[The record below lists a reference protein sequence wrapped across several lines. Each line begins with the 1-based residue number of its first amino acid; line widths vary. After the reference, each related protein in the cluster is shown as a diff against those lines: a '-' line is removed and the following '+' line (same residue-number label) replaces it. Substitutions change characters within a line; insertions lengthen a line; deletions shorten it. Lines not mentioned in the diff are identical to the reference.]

1 MAALLVLVSSAAF
14 GQTKF
19 PLKIQCNV
27 LDADVYVNNKLY
39 TKTTAN
45 LQIQLPP
52 GVFSIKIAKA
62 GYSEYSANVTVPRGG
77 TTISVVL
84 QPLSGGAPAPAPA
97 SPATPFLPKFPLN
110 VNSSVPGAEVYF
122 NGKFVGNA
130 PLGQTVIGGTYEVV
144 VKAPGYQDFTQ
155 RLNVNGPVQINAV
168 LNPAQVVPAPAP
180 IPVQSTLSVNA
191 NAPGADVYL
200 NGNRAGQTPFSAQ
213 LVPGTY
219 NLVVRAPGYNDYNQT
234 VVVNGPTQINAMLTA
249 IQATLSVNANV
260 PGADIY
266 LNGNRAGQTPFS
278 AQLVPGTYSL
288 VVRVSGYNDF
298 SQTVVVNGQTQIN
311 AMLTAIQA
319 TLSVNAN
326 VPGADVYLNGNR
338 AGQTPFTVQLVPGT
352 YSLVVRA
359 AGYGDYNQAVVV
371 SGTAQVNA
379 ILTPLAATW
388 QLSLPAGDMNTN
400 GRGNGVL
407 VFIDGSQQQGVS
419 GQILPGRHS
428 IRLIAGSLVAE
439 TAIDV
444 QAGRVYTIEPYFM
457 VNVK

>member
-1 MAALLVLVSSAAF
+1 MRTRNIIALSIALFTISAMAAVAQGKGAL
-14 GQTKF
+14 T
-19 PLKIQCNV
+19 IQCNV
-27 LDADVYVNNKLY
+27 SGAQVYLDGKLVGN
-39 TKTTAN
+39 TAPN
-45 LQIQLPP
+45 
-52 GVFSIKIAKA
+52 FSIILPARS
-62 GYSEYSANVTVPRGG
+62 YSLKVSK
-77 TTISVVL
+77 S
-84 QPLSGGAPAPAPA
+84 
-97 SPATPFLPKFPLN
+97 
-110 VNSSVPGAEVYF
+110 
-122 NGKFVGNA
+122 
-130 PLGQTVIGGTYEVV
+130 
-144 VKAPGYQDFTQ
+144 GYQDFATT
-155 RLNVNGPVQINAV
+155 VNLPTSGTTIQVSLLARGQIQAPQQVQQPQQVPQSQQIPQPQPVPQ
-168 LNPAQVVPAPAP
+168 
-180 IPVQSTLSVNA
+180 PVQSFLSVNA

-419 GQILPGRHS
+419 GQIPPGRHS